1 MKENVN
7 VKKVEDDA
15 ASNYAMIGHKN
26 KTYLLPPI
34 KSRNHTYCIRTQT
47 FWGIKPA

>member
-26 KTYLLPPI
+26 IFFHPSKVEIIPI
-34 KSRNHTYCIRTQT
+34 V
-47 FWGIKPA
+47 